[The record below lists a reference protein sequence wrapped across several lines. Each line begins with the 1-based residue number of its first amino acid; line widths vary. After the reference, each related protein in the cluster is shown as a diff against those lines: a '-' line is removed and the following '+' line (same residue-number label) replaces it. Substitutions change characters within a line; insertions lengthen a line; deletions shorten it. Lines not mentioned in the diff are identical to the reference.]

1 MGVFLWGGRGRG
13 GEGSWG
19 GDSFGL
25 LKFGVEKGSEIALN
39 MFLMCFG
46 DVYYQSEIVFMV

>member
-1 MGVFLWGGRGRG
+1 MGVSFFLE
-13 GEGSWG
+13 GEDG

-39 MFLMCFG
+39 IFLMCFG
-46 DVYYQSEIVFMV
+46 DVYYQSVIVFMV